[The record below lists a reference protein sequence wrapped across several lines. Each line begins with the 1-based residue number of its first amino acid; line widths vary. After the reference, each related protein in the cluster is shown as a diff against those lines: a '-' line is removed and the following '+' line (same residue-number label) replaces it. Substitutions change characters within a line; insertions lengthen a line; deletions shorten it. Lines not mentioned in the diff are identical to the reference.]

1 MLINYNRLE
10 KTVSPL
16 HLVLPLT
23 LSATCALSLSAR
35 LSLSTRLSLS
45 AACLVARS
53 AVSTANTSGSSSGHF
68 ILGAAIFIFVI
79 SGKNDRDPPGHTGYK

>member
-23 LSATCALSLSAR
+23 LSAR
-35 LSLSTRLSLS
+35 LSLSTRLSTRLS
-45 AACLVARS
+45 AARS
-53 AVSTANTSGSSSGHF
+53 TVSTANTSGSSAGHF
-68 ILGAAIFIFVI
+68 ILGAAIFILLFQVKMTATRQATP
-79 SGKNDRDPPGHTGYK
+79 GTNDTNSFI